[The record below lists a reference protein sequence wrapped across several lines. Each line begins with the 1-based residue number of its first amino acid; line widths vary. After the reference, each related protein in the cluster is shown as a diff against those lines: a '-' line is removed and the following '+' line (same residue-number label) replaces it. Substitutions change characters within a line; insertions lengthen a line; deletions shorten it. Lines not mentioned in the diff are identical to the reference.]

1 MPIIGLFTLFGVLAN
16 LNDKEMVFH
25 GGCLWL
31 TKYFEKCC

>member
-1 MPIIGLFTLFGVLAN
+1 MPIIIFTLLEILAN

-31 TKYFEKCC
+31 PKHFEKRC